1 MSALK
6 WDQDGERLYET
17 GIDQVVLYLK
27 DSNGDYK
34 NGVAWNG
41 VSQIQ
46 ESPSGADPTD
56 IYADN
61 IKYLSIR
68 AAEKFGATIECYT
81 YPDEWEQCD
90 GSAEPETGIMIG
102 QQTRKPFGLSYRT
115 IIGNDI
121 DMNDHGYKYHLIYN
135 ATASPSERSYST
147 VNDSPEAASFSYE
160 IETTPVPVTNY
171 KPTSRLI
178 IDSTKVDSTKLTS
191 FLETLHGRD
200 ADAEH
205 SIEAKIAELPAP
217 DDVIAHFATQ
227 QSNQTVL
234 DGDATPA
241 G

>member
-1 MSALK
+1 
-6 WDQDGERLYET
+6 
-17 GIDQVVLYLK
+17 
-27 DSNGDYK
+27 
-34 NGVAWNG
+34 
-41 VSQIQ
+41 
-46 ESPSGADPTD
+46 
-56 IYADN
+56 
-61 IKYLSIR
+61 
-68 AAEKFGATIECYT
+68 
-81 YPDEWEQCD
+81 
-90 GSAEPETGIMIG
+90 
-102 QQTRKPFGLSYRT
+102 
-115 IIGNDI
+115 
-121 DMNDHGYKYHLIYN
+121 MNDHGYKYHLIYN

>member
-1 MSALK
+1 MAALQ
-6 WDQDGERLYET
+6 WDKDGERLYET

-27 DSNGDYK
+27 DSNGEYT

-41 VSQIQ
+41 VSSIQ

-90 GSAEPETGIMIG
+90 GSAEVETGVTIG

-115 IIGNDI
+115 LIGNDI

-135 ATASPSERSYST
+135 ATASPSERNYST

-160 IETTPVPVTNY
+160 IETTPVPVTDY
-171 KPTSRLI
+171 KPTSRII
-178 IDSTKVDSTKLTS
+178 IDSTKVDPDKLAD
-191 FLETLHGRD
+191 FLKTLHGD
-200 ADAEH
+200 TN
-205 SIEAKIAELPAP
+205 SNAELPAP
-217 DDVIAHFATQ
+217 DDVIAAFQ
-227 QSNQTVL
+227 GN
-234 DGDATPA
+234 
-241 G
+241 

>member
-17 GIDQVVLYLK
+17 GVDQVVLYLK

-90 GSAEPETGIMIG
+90 GSAEPTDGITIG

-115 IIGNDI
+115 LIGNDTE
-121 DMNDHGYKYHLIYN
+121 MNDHGYKYHLIYN
-135 ATASPSERSYST
+135 ATASPSDRSYST

-160 IETTPVPVTNY
+160 IETTPVPVTGY
-171 KPTSRLI
+171 KPTSRLV
-178 IDSTKVDSTKLTS
+178 IDSTKVDPDKLAS
-191 FLETLHGRD
+191 FLEILHGSLS
-200 ADAEH
+200 AN
-205 SIEAKIAELPAP
+205 AELPAP
-217 DDVIAHFATQ
+217 DDVISHF
-227 QSNQTVL
+227 SNF
-234 DGDATPA
+234 
-241 G
+241 